1 MVINDFINWEPK
13 AFFRFFQEIS
23 AVPRGSGNEKA
34 VGDYLMEFARS
45 RKLECTRDEV
55 GNVLIRKPAF
65 PSARVED
72 AVLIQGHMDMVCE
85 KNVGIVHDFEKDPI
99 KLVEKDGFLYAEG
112 TTLGADDG
120 VAVAYML
127 AILDDDN
134 LLHPDLECLFTVQEE
149 TGLIGAE
156 RFDASP
162 VRAKLMINLDS
173 GPDDTLLVSCAGG
186 MRTHL
191 TKEFRAVPFW
201 GEAIWISIR
210 GLAGG
215 HSGDDI
221 DKCRGN
227 AIKLMGRVLLNL
239 TEETAICLSSIGGGG
254 KDNAIPR
261 ECDAVIA
268 AADSKAVKMVVEKL
282 EAVIKKELGA
292 KDSGFQL
299 ICESCEVPQQMMEE
313 KSSKELITLL
323 NLAPNGVLTMSP
335 QMEDLVESSCNLG
348 VIVTKGNQVILTFA
362 PRSSVESLQDDT
374 QLKLELLANTFGC
387 TYSHDSRYPG
397 WQYAPQSKLRE
408 IFAQCYHELCG
419 GTMKMKA
426 IHAGLECGLIKAKKP
441 DLDIVST
448 GPIIYDFHTPNEHLD
463 MASCMRLWK
472 LLTKVLSRLAGKV

>member
-1 MVINDFINWEPK
+1 MSGLLSREPE

-23 AVPRGSGNEKA
+23 AIPRGSGNEKA
-34 VGDYLMEFARS
+34 LGDYLVGFALS
-45 RKLECTRDEV
+45 HHLECTRDEV

-85 KNVGIVHDFEKDPI
+85 KNVGTVHDFMKDPI
-99 KLVEKDGFLYAEG
+99 ELVERDGFLYAQG
-112 TTLGADDG
+112 TTLGADNG

-127 AILDDDN
+127 AILDDDS

-162 VRAKLMINLDS
+162 IQAKLMINLDS
-173 GPDDTLLVSCAGG
+173 GPDDTLLISCAGG

-191 TKEFRAVPFW
+191 MKQFTPVPFS
-201 GEAIWISIR
+201 GEAMLISIR

-221 DKCRGN
+221 GKCRGN
-227 AIKLMGRVLLNL
+227 AIKLIGRVLLNL
-239 TEETAICLSSIGGGG
+239 LEETAICISSISGGG

-268 AADSKAVKMVVEKL
+268 AADPKAVQGIVEKL
-282 EAVIKKELGA
+282 ETVIKEELGV
-292 KDSGFQL
+292 KDGGFRL
-299 ICESCEVPQQMMEE
+299 RCETCEAPAVMMDG
-313 KSSKELITLL
+313 KSSKEMIALL

-335 QMEDLVESSCNLG
+335 RMAGLVESSCNLG
-348 VIVTKGNQVILTFA
+348 LIVTEGSEVTLTFA

-374 QLKLELLANTFGC
+374 GLKLELLAKTFGC
-387 TYSHDSRYPG
+387 SYSHDSRYPG
-397 WQYAPQSKLRE
+397 WQYEPQSKLRE
-408 IFAQCYHELCG
+408 IFAQCYRELNG
-419 GTMKMKA
+419 GTMKMEA

-448 GPIIYDFHTPNEHLD
+448 GPVIYDFHTPNEHLD
-463 MASCMRLWK
+463 LESCFRLWK
-472 LLTKVLSRLAGKV
+472 LLKKVLGMLAGKV

>member
-1 MVINDFINWEPK
+1 MSDFLNREPK
-13 AFFRFFQEIS
+13 AFFRYFQQIS
-23 AVPRGSGNEKA
+23 AIPRGSGNEKA
-34 VGDYLMEFARS
+34 MGDYLVGFALNHN
-45 RKLECTRDEV
+45 LECTRDEV

-85 KNVGIVHDFEKDPI
+85 KNVDTVHDFMKDPI
-99 KLVEKDGFLYAEG
+99 ELEERDGFLYAKG

-120 VAVAYML
+120 AAVAYML
-127 AILDDDN
+127 AILDDDT

-162 VRAKLMINLDS
+162 IRAKLMINLDS
-173 GPDDTLLVSCAGG
+173 GPDDTLLISCAGG

-191 TKEFRAVPFW
+191 TKEVTFLPFS
-201 GEAIWISIR
+201 GEAMKISIR

-221 DKCRGN
+221 GKCRGN

-239 TEETAICLSSIGGGG
+239 SEETAICLAKIGGGG

-268 AADSKAVKMVVEKL
+268 AADPQAVREMIKRL
-282 EAVIKKELGA
+282 DTVIKQELGV
-292 KDSGFQL
+292 KDGGFQL
-299 ICESCEVPQQMMEE
+299 TCESCEAPSQMMEG
-313 KSSKELITLL
+313 KDSKELIALL

-335 QMEDLVESSCNLG
+335 RMEGLVESSCNLG
-348 VIVTKGNQVILTFA
+348 VIVTEKNKVVLTFA

-374 QLKLELLANTFGC
+374 GLKLELLAKTFGC
-387 TYSHDSRYPG
+387 SYSHDSRYPG
-397 WQYAPQSKLRE
+397 WQYEPQSKLRE
-408 IFAQCYHELCG
+408 IFAQCYRELNG
-419 GTMKMKA
+419 GAMKMEA

-441 DLDIVST
+441 ELDIVST
-448 GPIIYDFHTPNEHLD
+448 GPVIYDFHTPNEHLD
-463 MASCMRLWK
+463 MDSCLRLWK
-472 LLTKVLSRLAGKV
+472 LLKKVLGMLAGKV

>member
-1 MVINDFINWEPK
+1 MSDLLNREPK
-13 AFFRFFQEIS
+13 AFFRYFREIS
-23 AVPRGSGNEKA
+23 AIPRGSGNEKA
-34 VGDYLMEFARS
+34 LGDYLVGFALCHN
-45 RKLECTRDEV
+45 LECTRDEV

-72 AVLIQGHMDMVCE
+72 AVLLQGHMDMVCE
-85 KNVGIVHDFEKDPI
+85 KNVGTVHDFMKDPI
-99 KLVEKDGFLYAEG
+99 ELIERDGFLYAKG

-127 AILDDDN
+127 AILDDDE

-162 VRAKLMINLDS
+162 IRAKMMINLDS
-173 GPDDTLLVSCAGG
+173 GPDDTLLISCAGG

-191 TKEFRAVPFW
+191 TKKFTSVPFS
-201 GEAIWISIR
+201 GEAMRISVR

-221 DKCRGN
+221 GKCRGN
-227 AIKLMGRVLLNL
+227 AIKLVGRMLLNL
-239 TEETAICLSSIGGGG
+239 SEETAICLSSICGGG

-261 ECDAVIA
+261 ECDVVIA
-268 AADSKAVKMVVEKL
+268 AADPQSVRRIVENL
-282 EAVIKKELGA
+282 ETVIKKELGV
-292 KDSGFQL
+292 KDSGFRL
-299 ICESCEVPQQMMEE
+299 SCESCEPPSEMMDG
-313 KSSKELITLL
+313 KDSKEMITLL

-335 QMEDLVESSCNLG
+335 RMEGLVQSSCNLG
-348 VIVTKGNQVILTFA
+348 VIVTEGSKVILTFA

-374 QLKLELLANTFGC
+374 QLKLELLAKTFGC
-387 TYSHDSRYPG
+387 SYDHDSRYPG
-397 WQYAPQSKLRE
+397 WQYEPQSKLRE
-408 IFAQCYHELCG
+408 IFAQCYRELHG

-441 DLDIVST
+441 NLDIVST
-448 GPIIYDFHTPNEHLD
+448 GPVIYDFHTPNEHLD
-463 MASCMRLWK
+463 LESCLRLWK
-472 LLTKVLSRLAGKV
+472 LLKKVLGMLAGKVSE